1 MVRLELKS
9 MAFTCICSNTQL
21 PVNIGQALSSHM
33 VELTVS
39 FLLIHYCQLIFKV
52 YRRPPTTSLTGRLGY
67 GNKVKMLTLTPQH
80 CREHCYIRHYPR
92 DRRSS
97 GMINLFHNLRIL
109 RSIYQSFIK
118 VAIA

>member
-1 MVRLELKS
+1 MVRLELTS
-9 MAFTCICSNTQL
+9 MAFTGICSNTQL

-52 YRRPPTTSLTGRLGY
+52 YRRPPTTLLTGRLGY
-67 GNKVKMLTLTPQH
+67 GNNVKMLTSTPQH
-80 CREHCYIRHYPR
+80 RYIRHYPR